1 MAISNDTET
10 DCATGARRHVGDF
23 VNGIREQAEAIRG
36 KSIDNIWKDSKQF
49 VRENPGKTILA
60 SVAIGVLIGSLIR
73 RK

>member
-10 DCATGARRHVGDF
+10 DFATGARRHVGDF